1 MDKSA
6 KTQRSLA
13 RGRGRRRAGRL
24 FHTVGAALSK
34 GLGEVGRAMA
44 TADEL
49 DALDLLKA
57 QHRAIDL
64 LFRAIQSA
72 KGASKATAFGE
83 LADMLAVH
91 ATIEEWIFYPG
102 VRSAETE
109 ALLAASTGQHLAMQR
124 TLADM
129 LDEDV
134 SGESFDAKLGLLRE
148 QVQHHAIEEEEAK
161 LFPKV
166 RAATDDDYRAAMA
179 GAMIALMVE
188 LQQKGAPARE
198 VPPSSRATPVE
209 LTERTWMHTSPHRGA
224 SVRAGV
230 ASRRR
235 RAPLRRSR
243 VAAEK
248 AAK

>member
-1 MDKSA
+1 MDKRA
-6 KTQRSLA
+6 KTGEGLVP
-13 RGRGRRRAGRL
+13 GRGRRR
-24 FHTVGAALSK
+24 
-34 GLGEVGRAMA
+34 A

-49 DALDLLKA
+49 DAIDLLRA

-72 KGASKATAFGE
+72 KGASRATSFRE

-102 VRSAETE
+102 VRTADTE
-109 ALLAASTGQHLAMQR
+109 ALLAASTEQHLAMQR

-134 SGESFDAKLGLLRE
+134 SGEAFDAKLGLLRE

-188 LQQKGAPARE
+188 LQQTGGRARASGRAAP
-198 VPPSSRATPVE
+198 RA
-209 LTERTWMHTSPHRGA
+209 LAERTWMRSAPHRGA
-224 SVRAGV
+224 SSHRGV
-230 ASRRR
+230 AARRRLAPSRR
-235 RAPLRRSR
+235 ARS
-243 VAAEK
+243 AIEK